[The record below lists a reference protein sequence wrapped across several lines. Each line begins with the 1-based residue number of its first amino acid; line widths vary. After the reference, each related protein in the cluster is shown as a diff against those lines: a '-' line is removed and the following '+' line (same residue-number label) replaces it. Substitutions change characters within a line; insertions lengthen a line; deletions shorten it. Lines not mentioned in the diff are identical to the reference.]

1 VRWTRAIPQYAV
13 GHPRVVEQVDEG
25 IARLPGLSIAGNALH
40 GVAFAKAATE
50 GWRRGE
56 AAAAHALSANRR

>member
-13 GHPRVVEQVDEG
+13 GHPSVVARVGDG
-25 IARLPGLSIAGNALH
+25 IAQLPGLSIAGNALH

-56 AAAAHALSANRR
+56 AAAAHALSSGRR